1 MIWAK
6 QIHTLLVLILLQ
18 GFALQLAAEEIHIG
32 ILDWRTLED
41 FEQHWLPSLQSLE
54 TEMPAHRLVL
64 HAMTLEELNNA
75 LAENQLDFLITNP
88 GHYVALSAQYEVA
101 PLAQLQHLKEGLP
114 LNFVGSVVLTHQGR
128 QDLNALADL
137 KGLTIGAV
145 SEESF
150 GGYQLML
157 DTLHQQFHDVNRW
170 GIDWSFTGFPMD
182 QLVERLLNDE
192 FDAIVL
198 RSCLAEVMAL
208 EGSIDLSSLRLIG
221 EQSVHSYPCMISTP
235 IYPGWP
241 LLRTSRAN
249 DTLARQVLAALMK
262 SDSVLIEQDVVHWQ
276 PPVSYQSVYDVF
288 ERLRIGPFAAFPH
301 NPILHWLLIHR
312 YWFYGAFTLLIL
324 LVLHNIR
331 AEYLVRRRTHELE
344 LSQQRQREAEQTAQ
358 HHQDELRHA
367 SRFTLMG
374 ELAAGLAHELNQP
387 LTAIANYA
395 RGSVRHLQRDNQDLL
410 DRRVQLVEASE
421 QIANQADQAA
431 SVIRNIRT
439 FLKKDAGEY
448 SWLTIVPVVE
458 DALLFCQTRLNQA
471 QVTPD
476 LQFVSHMPD
485 IFSHRIYLLQILAN
499 LITNALDAMVD
510 VEVSQRELRL
520 SISQDAANNRLIIQL
535 FDRGKGI
542 DAAIEKHLFEP
553 FMTTRKEGMGLGL
566 SLSRSLAEAL
576 GGELTLINRQDGGAV
591 ATLTLPIQQPLQES
605 IECQV

>member
-1 MIWAK
+1 MIWSRK
-6 QIHTLLVLILLQ
+6 TPSFLLVLLVL
-18 GFALQLAAEEIHIG
+18 GFVWSELAAEEIHIG

-54 TEMPAHRLVL
+54 QEMPAHRLVL

-75 LAENQLDFLITNP
+75 LAENSLDFLITNP

-128 QDLNALADL
+128 QDLKALTDL
-137 KGLTIGAV
+137 KRLTIGAV

-157 DTLHQQFHDVNRW
+157 DTLHQQYSDVNRW
-170 GIDWSFTGFPMD
+170 GIDWRFTSFPMD
-182 QLVERLLNDE
+182 QLIERLLNDE

-208 EGSIDLSSLRLIG
+208 EDSIDLSSLRLIG
-221 EQSVHSYPCMISTP
+221 EQSVASYPCMISTP

-241 LLRTSRAN
+241 LLRTARVN

-262 SDSVLIEQDVVHWQ
+262 SDSVLIDQDVVHWQ

-312 YWFYGAFTLLIL
+312 YWFYAAFTLLML

-344 LSQQRQREAEQTAQ
+344 LSQQRQREAEQIAQ

-395 RGSVRHLQRDNQDLL
+395 RGSVRHLQRDEQDLL
-410 DRRVQLVEASE
+410 ERRTQLVEASE

-431 SVIRNIRT
+431 AVIRNIRT

-448 SWLTIVPVVE
+448 SWLSIVPVVE

-471 QVTPD
+471 QVKPD
-476 LQFVSHMPD
+476 VDFTENLPE

-510 VEVSQRELRL
+510 VEVSQRELHL
-520 SISQDAANNRLIIQL
+520 SIHQDVANNRLIIQVS
-535 FDRGKGI
+535 DRGKGI

-576 GGELTLINRQDGGAV
+576 GGELTLINRHGGGAV
-591 ATLTLPIQQPLQES
+591 ASLILPIQQQN
-605 IECQV
+605 

>member
-6 QIHTLLVLILLQ
+6 QIQTLLVLILLH

-64 HAMTLEELNNA
+64 HAMTLEELNKA
-75 LAENQLDFLITNP
+75 LAEHQLDFLITNP
-88 GHYVALSAQYEVA
+88 GHYVALSAQYEIA

-114 LNFVGSVVLTHQGR
+114 LNYVGSVLLTHQGR
-128 QDLNALADL
+128 QDLNEFSDL
-137 KGLTIGAV
+137 KGLRVGAV
-145 SEESF
+145 SLESF

-157 DTLHQQFHDVNRW
+157 DTLNQHHNDVNRW
-170 GIDWSFTGFPMD
+170 AINWSFTGFPMD
-182 QLVERLLNDE
+182 QLVERLLHDE

-208 EGSIDLSSLRLIG
+208 EGSLDLTALRPIGAQSIDG
-221 EQSVHSYPCMISTP
+221 YPCMISTP
-235 IYPGWP
+235 VYPGWP
-241 LLRTSRAN
+241 LLRTARAN

-344 LSQQRQREAEQTAQ
+344 LSQQRHREAEQTAQ

-431 SVIRNIRT
+431 AVIRNIRT

-448 SWLTIVPVVE
+448 SWLAIVPVVE

-471 QVTPD
+471 QVKPD
-476 LQFVSHMPD
+476 LQFSSHLPD

-510 VEVSQRELRL
+510 EEVSQRELRL
-520 SISQDAANNRLIIQL
+520 SISQDVANNRLIIQL

-542 DAAIEKHLFEP
+542 DAGIEKHLFEP

-591 ATLTLPIQQPLQES
+591 ATLTIPIQQPLQES
-605 IECQV
+605 IECRG